1 MRPCQTLSALALA
14 CASAAV
20 LSGSEKPP
28 VPTYTNADLDRI
40 APYRGETGVLSTPA
54 SPLAAEPASRPSGP
68 RHDETY
74 WRHEA
79 DHLHDRIR
87 ALRQRADEIRFR
99 LASPPRQSQ
108 GRKAAA
114 SASNDPT
121 PALKARL
128 AAIESEIRDR
138 ENRFEERAR
147 REGALP
153 GWLR

>member
-1 MRPCQTLSALALA
+1 LSALVLA

-20 LSGSEKPP
+20 LFGSEKPP

-40 APYRGETGVLSTPA
+40 APYRGDTGVLSRPASTPA
-54 SPLAAEPASRPSGP
+54 SEPASRPSGP

-74 WRHEA
+74 WRQEA
-79 DHLHDRIR
+79 DHLHDQIR
-87 ALRQRADEIRFR
+87 ALHQRADEIRIR
-99 LASPPRQSQ
+99 LASPPRQAQ
-108 GRKAAA
+108 GRKGAA
-114 SASNDPT
+114 SATTDPG

-138 ENRFEERAR
+138 EDRFEERAR